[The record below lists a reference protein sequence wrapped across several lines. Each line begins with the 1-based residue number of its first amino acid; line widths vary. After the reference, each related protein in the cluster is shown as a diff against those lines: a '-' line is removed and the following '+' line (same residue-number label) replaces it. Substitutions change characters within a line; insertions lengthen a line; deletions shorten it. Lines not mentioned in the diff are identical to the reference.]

1 MVYCHHQSV
10 GYWQM
15 SAMRRRIVLLI
26 HGGSCFREKN
36 QMARG
41 RNGRT
46 PSRATARSVMYPS
59 PHWRSLLTPP
69 LRPATMAAGRAAG
82 HSDSGPIPASVVAD
96 SRRLR
101 VSPLGQPASGSCKWS
116 RQAISKS
123 GSHTVL
129 ISSCGRR
136 DHRVRVRSGRRPG

>member
-10 GYWQM
+10 GYCQM
-15 SAMRRRIVLLI
+15 SVMHIVLLI

-46 PSRATARSVMYPS
+46 PSRATARSVMYPP